1 MSGDILVLEDDFDFR
16 ELIEECLEDAG
27 YKVRGA
33 ESGDEAVRLVRQ
45 RVPQLIISDVR
56 MKSRDGIET
65 VRLLRREYPGLKSII
80 ITGYADDDAP
90 SRAIQV
96 EAEDYIYKPF
106 ALKDLL
112 KSIERVLTREEEK
125 SRYGKIFG
133 ALGRGLQKLK
143 ERAANAVVEKEL
155 RRLDLIRDKAFLSFY
170 MGIRSKMLSNQA
182 GHTMW
187 SNLYDLEGRRT
198 ALLEQTA
205 ALAQLQELSEA
216 LSRVADLLAAAT
228 RKTSVPLNP
237 TLLGSPF
244 PEDAYLRLRKNITS
258 GRLSSE
264 QLKLAPFLWSL
275 DESVR
280 RQSQDLIGLH
290 DLAWGTAS

>member
-1 MSGDILVLEDDFDFR
+1 MSGDILVLEDDLDFR

-27 YKVRGA
+27 YQVRGA
-33 ESGDEAVRLVRQ
+33 ESGDEAVRLVRE
-45 RVPQLIISDVR
+45 RLPQLIISDVR

-65 VRLLRREYPGLKSII
+65 VRLLRREYPRLKSII

-143 ERAANAVVEKEL
+143 ERAANALIEKEM
-155 RRLDLIRDKAFLSFY
+155 RRMDLIRDKAFLSFY
-170 MGIRSKMLSNQA
+170 MGVRSKMLSNDA
-182 GHTMW
+182 GATMW
-187 SNLYDLEGRRT
+187 SNIVDLEARRT
-198 ALLEQTA
+198 QLLEQTLA
-205 ALAQLQELSEA
+205 LPQLQALAEA
-216 LSRVADLLAAAT
+216 FTRVADLLAAAT

-237 TLLGSPF
+237 TLLGGEF
-244 PEDAYLRLRKNITS
+244 PPDAYDRLKKNILN

-264 QLKLAPFLWSL
+264 QLKLAPFLWGL
-275 DESVR
+275 DEAVR
-280 RQSQDLIGLH
+280 RQSQDLLGLY
-290 DLAWGTAS
+290 DLAWGPVP